1 MSPVSPVFYTV
12 VTVSIGLKNV
22 LRVRASI
29 LQYYMSMFQRQS
41 IKILLHL
48 LTSAGVCRGTRA
60 VETQFQ
66 TGNPDPYPLHQ
77 RRTDVGQT

>member
-1 MSPVSPVFYTV
+1 MTCPLATLLE
-12 VTVSIGLKNV
+12 G
-22 LRVRASI
+22 ASLAFDI
-29 LQYYMSMFQRQS
+29 HY
-41 IKILLHL
+41 I
-48 LTSAGVCRGTRA
+48 RGTRA